1 METPDFPRCPGHSPA
16 CLGMVEFD
24 CCGTQGLVERLDK
37 EIENEEKA
45 AAAER
50 KRKNLSLPKS
60 SKKLA
65 LSSGPSRPR
74 LASTPQLMLKCKKLP
89 RRVSRAARKV
99 WRLHFFNDS
108 CKWVVQTDY
117 TDWSLRYEL
126 LLYSIV
132 FVWLWI
138 DEDNWAISWE
148 VIPQLGKLYPT

>member
-50 KRKNLSLPKS
+50 KRKSLSLPQL

-65 LSSGPSRPR
+65 LSSVSRFNTTTDAEVQEAAKESVQGSEES
-74 LASTPQLMLKCKKLP
+74 LASPFFQWFLKMTSSNGLYWLVTTLRITTVFYCI
-89 RRVSRAARKV
+89 RVIV
-99 WRLHFFNDS
+99 NCWR
-108 CKWVVQTDY
+108 
-117 TDWSLRYEL
+117 
-126 LLYSIV
+126 
-132 FVWLWI
+132 
-138 DEDNWAISWE
+138 
-148 VIPQLGKLYPT
+148 

>member
-1 METPDFPRCPGHSPA
+1 MFGHGQIWLLWYPRTRG
-16 CLGMVEFD
+16 
-24 CCGTQGLVERLDK
+24 K
-37 EIENEEKA
+37 EIEKEEKA

-50 KRKNLSLPKS
+50 KRKNLSLPKP

-65 LSSGPSRPR
+65 LSSGPSPPR

-108 CKWVVQTDY
+108 WKWVVQTDY

-148 VIPQLGKLYPT
+148 VIPQLGKLYPTYKFYTRSKLYTLW